1 MSLKPYKRQT
11 LAEKIEAKAKAEVK
25 EKPKAAKELKKSGK
39 KDE

>member
-11 LAEKIEAKAKAEVK
+11 LAEKIEAKAEVK

>member
-11 LAEKIEAKAKAEVK
+11 LAEKIEAKAK

-39 KDE
+39 K